1 MPSAPRFRK
10 SPPELVALF
19 EAVVSDQPRADRRQ
33 MFGYPAAFVN
43 GNLTTALHQDDWT
56 LRLGEEDRAQ
66 LAAQGALPFEPMPGR
81 PMREYVV
88 LPKALLRDR
97 RALAGW
103 VRQRRRAHGGAAGEA
118 PEAEGGAQ
126 EVGV

>member
-1 MPSAPRFRK
+1 
-10 SPPELVALF
+10 
-19 EAVVSDQPRADRRQ
+19 

-43 GNLTTALHQDDWT
+43 GNMATALHQDEWM
-56 LRLGEEDRAQ
+56 LRLGEEDRAL
-66 LAAQGALPFEPMPGR
+66 LAAQGARAFEPMPGR

-103 VRQRRRAHGGAAGEA
+103 VRRAVGFTAALPAKRPKPKAARRK
-118 PEAEGGAQ
+118 
-126 EVGV
+126 